1 MSHIGFLINPV
12 AGMGGAVGLKG
23 TDGKY
28 EEAILK
34 GATEVA
40 PKKAQ
45 DFLSHLPRSPI
56 TWVTAGGAMGADIL
70 IEFGAE
76 DIIVISSPASPS
88 SRKDTEEACRLMEE
102 KGVDLILFCGG
113 DGTARDVA
121 CSVHNTPI
129 LGIPAGVKMFS
140 GVFSS
145 TPASAAAIVSR
156 ILDLPLC
163 SAEVLDIDEEAYRQG
178 ILHPKLYATV
188 QIPFMKTYC
197 PGGKITLDPAN
208 EQRSRQEIASFIISL
223 MRDDTLY
230 LIGAGETTA
239 AIAEGLQTKNTLL
252 GIDALYQKKTI
263 QQDLS
268 EEDILKLMEIYPRV
282 QIILS
287 PIGSQGFILGRGNQ
301 QVSPRVLAKTGPSG
315 IIVIATPAKL
325 QLTRKMYLDS
335 GDTEIN
341 ASFGNTISVVC
352 GNAIAQRMPLY
363 TT

>member
-1 MSHIGFLINPV
+1 MSRIGFLINPV

-28 EEAILK
+28 DEAVRK
-34 GATEVA
+34 GAQAVSPE
-40 PKKAQ
+40 KAR
-45 DFLSHLPRSPI
+45 DFLSHLPLLPI
-56 TWVTAGGAMGADIL
+56 TWVTAGGAMGADVL
-70 IEFGAE
+70 RQFGAE
-76 DIIVISSPASPS
+76 DIIVVSSPASPS
-88 SRKDTEEACRLMEE
+88 SRKDTEEACRSMEE

-121 CSVHNTPI
+121 CAVQTTPI

-145 TPASAAAIVSR
+145 TPASAAT
-156 ILDLPLC
+156 ILSSVPNLPLC
-163 SAEVLDIDEEAYRQG
+163 YAEVLDIDEDAYRQG
-178 ILHPKLYATV
+178 ILHPRLYATV
-188 QIPFMKTYC
+188 QIPFISMYC
-197 PGGKITLDPAN
+197 PGEKISLDPGN
-208 EQRSRQEIASFIISL
+208 EQRSRQDIASFIISL

-239 AIAEGLQTKNTLL
+239 AITERLQTKNTLL

-268 EEDILKLMEIYPRV
+268 EEDILKLMETYPRV

-301 QVSPRVLAKTGPSG
+301 QISPRVLARTGPSNL
-315 IIVIATPAKL
+315 IVIATPAKL

-335 GDTEIN
+335 GDPTIN
-341 ASFGNTISVVC
+341 ASFGDTISVVC
-352 GNAIAQRMPLY
+352 GDAIAQRKLLY